1 MNAEPL
7 ATAPDD
13 AVTPMMAQFLAIKA
27 KNPDALLFYRMG
39 DFYEMFF
46 DDAVQA
52 ARALD
57 ITLTKRGKHQGED
70 IPMCGVPVHS
80 HEQYLSKLIRKGFR
94 VAVCEQ
100 TEDPAEAK
108 KRGAK
113 SVVRRDVV
121 RVVTPGTITEDALL
135 DARANNYLACVAEAE
150 GKLGL
155 AWVDVS
161 TGQFFAQSSSAQS
174 LSAQLARLTP
184 GELLGADSLFGR
196 DSLKDVFAEWQAALT
211 PQPAARFDSTN
222 GQKRLE
228 ALFGVKTLDAFG
240 GFSRAEVAAAGALVD
255 YIELTQKGKLPRLN
269 PPQRI
274 ATDGVMEIDAATRRN
289 LELSETMSGVRKGSL
304 LSTLDRTITGAG
316 ARLLA
321 SRLAA
326 PLTDVAAIESRLCD
340 VQLFLDD
347 ARLREDLR
355 ALFARCPDLERA
367 LTRITLGRGGPR
379 DLAAVQG
386 GLELTA
392 QVRERFAALA
402 LPQGIEASLEGLGA
416 HGELVGELTAAL
428 GQDLPLLARDG
439 GYIRRGYRPDLDEL
453 KTLRDE
459 SRRLIAGLQNDYQ
472 SDTGVAALKVKH
484 NNVLGY
490 FIEVPAKH
498 GDKLM
503 AADNAYI
510 HRQTMANVVRFSTV
524 ALSELEGKIARAA
537 DGAVALELEI
547 FEQLVGRV
555 VARANAIAGAAQA
568 IAELDVAAALAAL
581 AVDSRLTRPQVDESR
596 DFAIEGGRHPVV
608 EAALQAGE
616 GAAFVANGC
625 VLDDAAGRLWLLTGP
640 NMAGKSTFLRQN
652 ALICVMAQMG
662 SFVPAASARIGVVDR
677 LFSRVGAADDLARG
691 RSTFMVEM
699 VETAAILNQAGER
712 ALVILDEIGRGTS
725 TFDGLSI
732 AWAVV
737 EHLHEANRCRAL
749 FATHYHELTALQ
761 AKLAG
766 LSCHAMKVKEWKG
779 DVVFLHEVGP
789 GAADRSYGI
798 HVGKLAGLPD
808 AVVQRAETILK
819 TLEAGEQSS
828 TVTKLAD
835 DLPLFSHAPTPRGM
849 PSGPRQPSE
858 VEQAVKALL
867 PDELTPREALDFLY
881 RLKAMDTA
889 D

>member
-1 MNAEPL
+1 MNNESL
-7 ATAPDD
+7 APAADD
-13 AVTPMMAQFLAIKA
+13 AVTPMMAQFLGIKA
-27 KNPDALLFYRMG
+27 KNPGALLFYRMG

-113 SVVRRDVV
+113 SVVKRDVV

-161 TGQFFAQSSSAQS
+161 TGQFFAQSSNAQA
-174 LSAQLARLTP
+174 LSAQLARLNP

-196 DSLKDVFAEWQAALT
+196 DSLKYVFGEWQAALT

-255 YIELTQKGKLPRLN
+255 YIELTQKGKLPRLS

-289 LELSETMSGVRKGSL
+289 LELSETMSGARKGSL
-304 LSTLDRTITGAG
+304 LSTIDRTITGAG

-321 SRLAA
+321 TRLAA

-340 VQLFLDD
+340 VQLFVDD
-347 ARLREDLR
+347 ARLRDDLR

-379 DLAAVQG
+379 DLAAVRD

-392 QVRERFAALA
+392 QVRERFAALT
-402 LPQGIEASLEGLGA
+402 LPLGIQTSLEGLGA
-416 HGELVGELTAAL
+416 HGELVGELMAAL
-428 GQDLPLLARDG
+428 AQDLPLLARDG

-472 SDTGVAALKVKH
+472 SDTGVSALKVKH

-503 AADNAYI
+503 AAADTYI

-555 VARANAIAGAAQA
+555 VVQANAIAGAA
-568 IAELDVAAALAAL
+568 
-581 AVDSRLTRPQVDESR
+581 
-596 DFAIEGGRHPVV
+596 
-608 EAALQAGE
+608 
-616 GAAFVANGC
+616 
-625 VLDDAAGRLWLLTGP
+625 
-640 NMAGKSTFLRQN
+640 
-652 ALICVMAQMG
+652 
-662 SFVPAASARIGVVDR
+662 
-677 LFSRVGAADDLARG
+677 
-691 RSTFMVEM
+691 
-699 VETAAILNQAGER
+699 
-712 ALVILDEIGRGTS
+712 
-725 TFDGLSI
+725 
-732 AWAVV
+732 
-737 EHLHEANRCRAL
+737 
-749 FATHYHELTALQ
+749 
-761 AKLAG
+761 
-766 LSCHAMKVKEWKG
+766 
-779 DVVFLHEVGP
+779 
-789 GAADRSYGI
+789 
-798 HVGKLAGLPD
+798 
-808 AVVQRAETILK
+808 
-819 TLEAGEQSS
+819 
-828 TVTKLAD
+828 
-835 DLPLFSHAPTPRGM
+835 
-849 PSGPRQPSE
+849 
-858 VEQAVKALL
+858 
-867 PDELTPREALDFLY
+867 
-881 RLKAMDTA
+881 
-889 D
+889 